1 MQTRFSAPTLPTLL
15 TLLTFFSALLGCATD
30 KTAGPQERHVAAR
43 DLFER
48 TAKLYHLP
56 SAQAQGAER
65 TTLLQQAAAGY
76 EELLRR
82 YPDQQG
88 WCAQA
93 LRSLGNVRTE
103 QGRLDDAVRLYD
115 RVAERYPR
123 QDWEVLQAWKSAA
136 DLLWDAGRR
145 AEAKAFY
152 QKVVDRFDTAS
163 APAVVKAAL
172 RGSKV
177 RLADDASKSLF

>member
-30 KTAGPQERHVAAR
+30 KTA
-43 DLFER
+43 
-48 TAKLYHLP
+48 
-56 SAQAQGAER
+56 
-65 TTLLQQAAAGY
+65 TLLQQAAAGY